1 MYWQREKKKLFALSF
16 NLFLFLSSFF
26 FINNTY
32 THTNLPLLAFASGLC
47 TYSGCYLI
55 GQIGWASCNND
66 SSTQTHTHTRIQK
79 WKPPPFVL
87 PACIPTPLRA
97 LVPAYVP
104 VWLRS
109 CNHFHLIS
117 ITRVVI
123 IFVALL
129 SYFTIPLLFFFF
141 CCYCLLILYACCFH
155 RQWLRP
161 RRYFVLYLW
170 QHSCCLG
177 CMPLPMSTGFGFS
190 LLQGW
195 HTSLFIF
202 LMALMKN
209 GSPKIKRT
217 G

>member
-1 MYWQREKKKLFALSF
+1 MQQWQQHT
-16 NLFLFLSSFF
+16 NTH
-26 FINNTY
+26 TY
-32 THTNLPLLAFASGLC
+32 THTKVKTATLRPASV
-47 TYSGCYLI
+47 YSNP
-55 GQIGWASCNND
+55 S
-66 SSTQTHTHTRIQK
+66 SSTR
-79 WKPPPFVL
+79 P
-87 PACIPTPLRA
+87 CICPG
-97 LVPAYVP
+97 LVAYVP